1 MQSSSS
7 VNPSKRYILNS
18 TVIVAAVLILIM
30 AAATCIENVRGSGF
44 VAEYV
49 YGSWWF
55 VLLWAIFSG
64 LGIALIIKTKLY
76 RRLPVFLLHVSFVV
90 ILCGALGS
98 YLTSESGE
106 VHLRKDEPVT
116 QYDNSSGVRT
126 DLGFALTLKDFEI
139 RYYPGT
145 DSPSDYVSHV
155 LTEGEDLAVSM
166 NHIGTHKHFRF
177 TQAGYDSDMGG
188 VRLGVLYDPWG
199 ITLTYAGYILLL
211 LSIILVLVSRSSS
224 IRTWYRKALAVASAL
239 VFAFQVNAGAANAQP
254 SAFPF
259 LIG

>member
-90 ILCGALGS
+90 ILCGALLS
-98 YLTSESGE
+98 YLTSERGE

-126 DLGFALTLKDFEI
+126 DLGFALRGALSL
-139 RYYPGT
+139 Y
-145 DSPSDYVSHV
+145 SPS
-155 LTEGEDLAVSM
+155 
-166 NHIGTHKHFRF
+166 
-177 TQAGYDSDMGG
+177 
-188 VRLGVLYDPWG
+188 
-199 ITLTYAGYILLL
+199 
-211 LSIILVLVSRSSS
+211 
-224 IRTWYRKALAVASAL
+224 
-239 VFAFQVNAGAANAQP
+239 
-254 SAFPF
+254 
-259 LIG
+259 